1 MPDSES
7 LSAASSDAPAA
18 EHDFANA
25 FRQHY
30 PFVVRL
36 AASLIGDVESAKDVA
51 QEVFVAVFRG
61 LPKFRGESSLK
72 TWIYQITLRTAGRHS
87 VQRKKR
93 PVTGLDFDALHG
105 GESADSA
112 ATLAEL
118 VAALAALPLEARTV
132 LALVAIE
139 GLSHEAAAEVLGVP
153 VGTVWSRLHS
163 ARRKL
168 MAAMGGHESP
178 EL

>member
-1 MPDSES
+1 
-7 LSAASSDAPAA
+7 
-18 EHDFANA
+18 
-25 FRQHY
+25 
-30 PFVVRL
+30 VRL

-51 QEVFVAVFRG
+51 QDVFVAVFRG

-72 TWIYQITLRTAGRHS
+72 TWIYQITLRTATRHS
-87 VQRKKR
+87 VKRKKQ
-93 PVTGLDFDALHG
+93 PATGLDFDFNGLHG

-139 GLSHEAAAEVLGVP
+139 GLSHEAGR
-153 VGTVWSRLHS
+153 TT
-163 ARRKL
+163 
-168 MAAMGGHESP
+168 
-178 EL
+178 